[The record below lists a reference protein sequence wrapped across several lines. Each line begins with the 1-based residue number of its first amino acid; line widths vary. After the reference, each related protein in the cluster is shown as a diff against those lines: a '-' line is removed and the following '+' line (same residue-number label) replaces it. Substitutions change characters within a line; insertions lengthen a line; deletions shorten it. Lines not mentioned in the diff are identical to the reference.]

1 MCTVSINIDEAKLR
15 SIHPELDGTEAISRW
30 LQDKVDLW
38 MHQHTPAKSVQ
49 GYAVDAE
56 RLSDEEF
63 VRQFLATPYENPMT
77 ADEKKKLLR
86 EKDKSATLDQ
96 FYGVWSDGQ
105 IDADAFIAE
114 LKSARTFKRETIE

>member
-38 MHQHTPAKSVQ
+38 MHQHTPAKSTF
-49 GYAVDAE
+49 DPTH
-56 RLSDEEF
+56 LHSDLQ
-63 VRQFLATPYENPMT
+63 RILASWPNETSH
-77 ADEKKKLLR
+77 